1 MKNLSESI
9 MKNLKE
15 SADNDRIVKVRIDYA
30 DDSIEL
36 TEENIKKEIKK
47 YLPNARIVVISS
59 KNGRWPEVEI
69 TDKYND
75 LKSYIS
81 DIYLGG
87 FDEDRDIDDFL
98 VESVSRN
105 SRRVSKN
112 VNARRIKES
121 ENLTARVTYHSEDG
135 TRDYIAGRLSDGRY
149 FLIGQQEQI
158 TVSDKDL
165 PKLAKKDMDDF
176 RYDED
181 GDREFIEALENGTT
195 LDKKSDLAKIII
207 NASRKHLDDGCYLL
221 SESANVDVNNLT
233 KEQLWKLRQE
243 VVLGS
248 LYTHDYDNSFGIDPS
263 AVCSFFD
270 SFIEDSQVDDFGK
283 PIDREVEEYDNA
295 EDLYDYY
302 CSCENPFGETE
313 SINESSNKRKA
324 KKLNEGS
331 ILDVDGSS
339 DLNDIMESDEVMYII
354 DVYGNADTDVGQ
366 IIHDYTSNLMRLD
379 IDAVKKALSDWAFDI
394 REHMGDM

>member
-15 SADNDRIVKVRIDYA
+15 SENNDRIVKVRIDYA

-47 YLPNARIVVISS
+47 YLPNARIVVIPS

-69 TDKYND
+69 TDKYNN

-98 VESVSRN
+98 VESTSRN
-105 SRRVSKN
+105 SRKVSKN
-112 VNARRIKES
+112 IYARRIKES

-149 FLIGQQEQI
+149 FLISHQEQI
-158 TVSDKDL
+158 IVSDKDL
-165 PKLAKKDMDDF
+165 PRLAKKDMDDF

-181 GDREFIEALENGTT
+181 GDKEFIEALENGTT
-195 LDKKSDLAKIII
+195 LDKNSDLAKIII
-207 NASRKHLDDGCYLL
+207 NASRKHLYSGCYLL
-221 SESANVDVNNLT
+221 SESTSIDVNNLT

-243 VVLGS
+243 IVLGS

-263 AVCSFFD
+263 AVYNFFD

-283 PIDREVEEYDNA
+283 PNDREVEEYDNA
-295 EDLYDYY
+295 EDLYNYY
-302 CSCENPFGETE
+302 CSCENPFGEIE
-313 SINESSNKRKA
+313 SINESSNKRKL
-324 KKLNEGS
+324 KE
-331 ILDVDGSS
+331 DVD
-339 DLNDIMESDEVMYII
+339 
-354 DVYGNADTDVGQ
+354 
-366 IIHDYTSNLMRLD
+366 
-379 IDAVKKALSDWAFDI
+379 
-394 REHMGDM
+394 

>member
-1 MKNLSESI
+1 MKDLSENI
-9 MKNLKE
+9 LKNLKE
-15 SADNDRIVKVRIDYA
+15 SADNDRIVTVRIDYA

-47 YLPNARIVVISS
+47 YLPNARIVVIPS

-69 TDKYND
+69 TDKYNN

-81 DIYLGG
+81 NIYLGG
-87 FDEDRDIDDFL
+87 IDEDCDIDDFL

-105 SRRVSKN
+105 SRKVSKN

-176 RYDED
+176 RYDEG
-181 GDREFIEALENGTT
+181 GDREFIEALENGTK
-195 LDKKSDLAKIII
+195 LDKNSDLAKIII

-221 SESANVDVNNLT
+221 SESAKLSKSVSRNLST
-233 KEQLWKLRQE
+233 KSR
-243 VVLGS
+243 
-248 LYTHDYDNSFGIDPS
+248 
-263 AVCSFFD
+263 
-270 SFIEDSQVDDFGK
+270 
-283 PIDREVEEYDNA
+283 
-295 EDLYDYY
+295 
-302 CSCENPFGETE
+302 
-313 SINESSNKRKA
+313 RKA
-324 KKLNEGS
+324 KKLNES
-331 ILDVDGSS
+331 IMNNLKEGEKYSYITGANNYEDVYNSEANTDVLFILKELERYFNESS
-339 DLNDIMESDEVMYII
+339 EFVKNVMNSDEAINYQFHSGEANMLKQSADKIAEVRNTI
-354 DVYGNADTDVGQ
+354 DRWYSEK
-366 IIHDYTSNLMRLD
+366 Y
-379 IDAVKKALSDWAFDI
+379 
-394 REHMGDM
+394 

>member
-1 MKNLSESI
+1 MKLNESI
-9 MKNLKE
+9 LKKLNE

-30 DDSIEL
+30 DDNVEL

-47 YLPNARIVVISS
+47 YLPNARIVVIPS

-75 LKSYIS
+75 LRYYIS
-81 DIYLGG
+81 NIYLGG
-87 FDEDRDIDDFL
+87 LDEDYDVDDFL

-112 VNARRIKES
+112 VNARRIKKS

-135 TRDYIAGRLSDGRY
+135 TRDYIAGKLSDGRY

-165 PKLAKKDMDDF
+165 PKLAKRDMDDF

-181 GDREFIEALENGTT
+181 GDKEFIEALENGTK
-195 LDKKSDLAKIII
+195 LDKNSDLAKIII

-221 SESANVDVNNLT
+221 SESAKLSKSVSHNLNT
-233 KEQLWKLRQE
+233 KSR
-243 VVLGS
+243 
-248 LYTHDYDNSFGIDPS
+248 
-263 AVCSFFD
+263 
-270 SFIEDSQVDDFGK
+270 
-283 PIDREVEEYDNA
+283 
-295 EDLYDYY
+295 
-302 CSCENPFGETE
+302 
-313 SINESSNKRKA
+313 RKA
-324 KKLNEGS
+324 KKLNES
-331 ILDVDGSS
+331 SVLDAE
-339 DLNDIMESDEVMYII
+339 DLNDILDSDEVRYII
-354 DVYGNADTDVGQ
+354 NVCDNSDRDAGEL
-366 IIHDYTSNLMRLD
+366 IHDYTSFLMD
-379 IDAVKKALSDWAFDI
+379 VDTEVAKKALSIWASDL

>member
-15 SADNDRIVKVRIDYA
+15 SANNDRIVTVRIDYA

-47 YLPNARIVVISS
+47 YLPNARIVVIPS

-69 TDKYND
+69 TDKYNN

-81 DIYLGG
+81 NIYLGG
-87 FDEDRDIDDFL
+87 FDKDRDIDDFL

-105 SRRVSKN
+105 SRKVSKN

-149 FLIGQQEQI
+149 FLISHQEQI
-158 TVSDKDL
+158 IVSDKDL
-165 PKLAKKDMDDF
+165 PRLAKKDMDDF

-181 GDREFIEALENGTT
+181 GDKEFIEALENGTK
-195 LDKKSDLAKIII
+195 LDKNSDLAKIII
-207 NASRKHLDDGCYLL
+207 NASREHLYSGCYLL
-221 SESANVDVNNLT
+221 SESAKLSKNVSHNLNT
-233 KEQLWKLRQE
+233 KSR
-243 VVLGS
+243 
-248 LYTHDYDNSFGIDPS
+248 
-263 AVCSFFD
+263 
-270 SFIEDSQVDDFGK
+270 
-283 PIDREVEEYDNA
+283 
-295 EDLYDYY
+295 
-302 CSCENPFGETE
+302 
-313 SINESSNKRKA
+313 RKA
-324 KKLNEGS
+324 KKLNESS

-354 DVYGNADTDVGQ
+354 NVYDNADIDVGQ

-379 IDAVKKALSDWAFDI
+379 IDAVKKALSDWASDI

>member
-15 SADNDRIVKVRIDYA
+15 SADNGRIVTVRVDYA

-47 YLPNARIVVISS
+47 YLPNARIAVIPS
-59 KNGRWPEVEI
+59 KNGGWPEVEI

-75 LKSYIS
+75 LRYYIS
-81 DIYLGG
+81 NIYLGG
-87 FDEDRDIDDFL
+87 SDEDYGVDDFL

-105 SRRVSKN
+105 SRRVRKN
-112 VNARRIKES
+112 VNTRRIKES

-135 TRDYIAGRLSDGRY
+135 TRDYIAGKLSDGRY

-158 TVSDKDL
+158 VVSDKDL

-181 GDREFIEALENGTT
+181 GDKEFVEALENGTT
-195 LDKKSDLAKIII
+195 LDKNSDLAKIII

-221 SESANVDVNNLT
+221 SESARRI
-233 KEQLWKLRQE
+233 KENR
-243 VVLGS
+243 
-248 LYTHDYDNSFGIDPS
+248 
-263 AVCSFFD
+263 
-270 SFIEDSQVDDFGK
+270 
-283 PIDREVEEYDNA
+283 
-295 EDLYDYY
+295 DLIIK
-302 CSCENPFGETE
+302 SR
-313 SINESSNKRKA
+313 RKA
-324 KKLNEGS
+324 KKLNESS

-354 DVYGNADTDVGQ
+354 NVYDNADIDVGQ

-379 IDAVKKALSDWAFDI
+379 IDAVKKALSDWASDI
-394 REHMGDM
+394 RERMGDM

>member
-15 SADNDRIVKVRIDYA
+15 SADNDRIVKVRVDYA

-47 YLPNARIVVISS
+47 YLPNARIAVIHS

-87 FDEDRDIDDFL
+87 FDEDQNIDDFL

-105 SRRVSKN
+105 LSTKSR
-112 VNARRIKES
+112 
-121 ENLTARVTYHSEDG
+121 
-135 TRDYIAGRLSDGRY
+135 
-149 FLIGQQEQI
+149 
-158 TVSDKDL
+158 
-165 PKLAKKDMDDF
+165 
-176 RYDED
+176 
-181 GDREFIEALENGTT
+181 
-195 LDKKSDLAKIII
+195 
-207 NASRKHLDDGCYLL
+207 
-221 SESANVDVNNLT
+221 
-233 KEQLWKLRQE
+233 
-243 VVLGS
+243 
-248 LYTHDYDNSFGIDPS
+248 
-263 AVCSFFD
+263 
-270 SFIEDSQVDDFGK
+270 
-283 PIDREVEEYDNA
+283 
-295 EDLYDYY
+295 
-302 CSCENPFGETE
+302 
-313 SINESSNKRKA
+313 RKA
-324 KKLNEGS
+324 KKLNESS

-354 DVYGNADTDVGQ
+354 NVYDNADIDVGQ

-379 IDAVKKALSDWAFDI
+379 IDAVKKALSDWASDI

>member
-15 SADNDRIVKVRIDYA
+15 SKDNDRIVKVRIDYA

-69 TDKYND
+69 TDKYNN

-81 DIYLGG
+81 NIYLGG
-87 FDEDRDIDDFL
+87 IDEDRDIDDFL

-158 TVSDKDL
+158 LVSDKDL
-165 PKLAKKDMDDF
+165 PRLAKKDMDDF

-181 GDREFIEALENGTT
+181 GDKEFVEALENGTK
-195 LDKKSDLAKIII
+195 LDKNSDLAKIII

-221 SESANVDVNNLT
+221 SESAKLSKNVSHSLNT
-233 KEQLWKLRQE
+233 KSR
-243 VVLGS
+243 
-248 LYTHDYDNSFGIDPS
+248 
-263 AVCSFFD
+263 
-270 SFIEDSQVDDFGK
+270 
-283 PIDREVEEYDNA
+283 
-295 EDLYDYY
+295 
-302 CSCENPFGETE
+302 
-313 SINESSNKRKA
+313 RKA
-324 KKLNEGS
+324 KKLNEGEKYS
-331 ILDVDGSS
+331 YITGANDYEDVYNSEANTDVLFILKELERYFNESSEFVKNVMSS
-339 DLNDIMESDEVMYII
+339 DEAINYQFPSGEANMLKQSADKIAEVRNTI
-354 DVYGNADTDVGQ
+354 DKWYSEK
-366 IIHDYTSNLMRLD
+366 Y
-379 IDAVKKALSDWAFDI
+379 
-394 REHMGDM
+394 

>member
-1 MKNLSESI
+1 MKLNESI

-15 SADNDRIVKVRIDYA
+15 YADNDRIVTVRIDYA
-30 DDSIEL
+30 EDNFEL
-36 TEENIKKEIKK
+36 TEENIKKDIKFF
-47 YLPNARIVVISS
+47 LPNAKITVLPS

-75 LKSYIS
+75 LRYYIS
-81 DIYLGG
+81 NIYLGG
-87 FDEDRDIDDFL
+87 WDEDYDVDDFL

-105 SRRVSKN
+105 SRKISKN

-149 FLIGQQEQI
+149 FLISQQEQI

-181 GDREFIEALENGTT
+181 GDKEFVEALENGTK
-195 LDKKSDLAKIII
+195 LDKNSDLAKIII
-207 NASRKHLDDGCYLL
+207 NASRKHLYSGCYLL
-221 SESANVDVNNLT
+221 SESARRI
-233 KEQLWKLRQE
+233 KENK
-243 VVLGS
+243 
-248 LYTHDYDNSFGIDPS
+248 
-263 AVCSFFD
+263 
-270 SFIEDSQVDDFGK
+270 
-283 PIDREVEEYDNA
+283 
-295 EDLYDYY
+295 DLIIK
-302 CSCENPFGETE
+302 SR
-313 SINESSNKRKA
+313 RKA
-324 KKLNEGS
+324 KKLNESS

-354 DVYGNADTDVGQ
+354 NVYGNADIDVGQ

-379 IDAVKKALSDWAFDI
+379 IDAVKKALSDWASDI
-394 REHMGDM
+394 RERMGDM

>member
-1 MKNLSESI
+1 MKLYESI

-15 SADNDRIVKVRIDYA
+15 SADNDRIVKVRFDYA

-69 TDKYND
+69 TDKYSN

-98 VESVSRN
+98 VESVSCN
-105 SRRVSKN
+105 SRKVSKN

-149 FLIGQQEQI
+149 FLISHQEQI
-158 TVSDKDL
+158 IVSDKDL
-165 PKLAKKDMDDF
+165 PRLAKKDMDDF
-176 RYDED
+176 RYDEG
-181 GDREFIEALENGTT
+181 GDKEFIEALENGTT
-195 LDKKSDLAKIII
+195 LDKNSDLAKIII
-207 NASRKHLDDGCYLL
+207 NASRKHLYSGCYLL
-221 SESANVDVNNLT
+221 SESAKLSKNVSHNLNT
-233 KEQLWKLRQE
+233 KSR
-243 VVLGS
+243 
-248 LYTHDYDNSFGIDPS
+248 H
-263 AVCSFFD
+263 
-270 SFIEDSQVDDFGK
+270 
-283 PIDREVEEYDNA
+283 
-295 EDLYDYY
+295 
-302 CSCENPFGETE
+302 
-313 SINESSNKRKA
+313 KA
-324 KKLNEGS
+324 KKLNESS

-354 DVYGNADTDVGQ
+354 NVYGNADIDVGQ

-379 IDAVKKALSDWAFDI
+379 IDAVKKALSDWASDI
-394 REHMGDM
+394 RERMGDM

>member
-1 MKNLSESI
+1 MKLNESI

-15 SADNDRIVKVRIDYA
+15 SADNDRIVTVRVDYA

-69 TDKYND
+69 TDKYNN
-75 LKSYIS
+75 LKSYMS

-87 FDEDRDIDDFL
+87 FDEDHDIDDFL

-105 SRRVSKN
+105 SRKVSKN
-112 VNARRIKES
+112 IYARRIKES

-149 FLIGQQEQI
+149 FLISHQEQI
-158 TVSDKDL
+158 IVSDKDL
-165 PKLAKKDMDDF
+165 PRLAKKDMDDF

-181 GDREFIEALENGTT
+181 GDREFVEALENGTT
-195 LDKKSDLAKIII
+195 LDKNSDLAKIII
-207 NASRKHLDDGCYLL
+207 NASRKHLYSGCYLL
-221 SESANVDVNNLT
+221 SESAKLSKNVSHNLNT
-233 KEQLWKLRQE
+233 KSR
-243 VVLGS
+243 
-248 LYTHDYDNSFGIDPS
+248 
-263 AVCSFFD
+263 
-270 SFIEDSQVDDFGK
+270 
-283 PIDREVEEYDNA
+283 
-295 EDLYDYY
+295 
-302 CSCENPFGETE
+302 
-313 SINESSNKRKA
+313 RKA
-324 KKLNEGS
+324 KKLNESS
-331 ILDVDGSS
+331 ILDVDSSS

-354 DVYGNADTDVGQ
+354 DVYGNADIDVGQ

-379 IDAVKKALSDWAFDI
+379 IDAVKNALSDWASDI